1 MIQSIIAVGI
11 VFLLLLRLLS
21 RKHPTVEQEAP
32 ITEANVVYPQ
42 EEKKPTAI
50 EVSSD
55 YRNIDDPEFKMST
68 EKRTRVKRTGYT
80 CLNCKNFDPIKP
92 IKKRTKKED

>member
-1 MIQSIIAVGI
+1 MIQSIIVVGV
-11 VFLLLLRLLS
+11 VFLLLLLLLS
-21 RKHPTVEQEAP
+21 RKNPTVEQEAP
-32 ITEANVVYPQ
+32 ITEANAVYPQ

-55 YRNIDDPEFKMST
+55 YKNTDEPVFKT
-68 EKRTRVKRTGYT
+68 LTVKRTRVKRTGYS

-92 IKKRTKKED
+92 IRKRTKKEE

>member
-1 MIQSIIAVGI
+1 MIQSIIVVGL
-11 VFLLLLRLLS
+11 VFLLLLLLLS

-32 ITEANVVYPQ
+32 ITESNVVYPQ

-55 YRNIDDPEFKMST
+55 YKNIDDPVFKT
-68 EKRTRVKRTGYT
+68 LTVKRTRVKRTGYS

-92 IKKRTKKED
+92 IKKRTKKEE